1 MELGN
6 NQQPQT
12 TVPGQP
18 ENIQSQTLQGELG
31 NNEQILNNQ
40 PEGDTKTLP
49 DKGEENNDQ
58 KVEDKQD
65 TPPTQGVSQE
75 EYEKLKSRLQEYELS
90 DAEINQLKTRLG
102 VENVDYGSQQI
113 SQTLDAIQN
122 QSQQEYIRLCTKFG
136 VDYRPDKIDE
146 SAKALLERDPKAYYE
161 LQYGMR
167 ELYNSTEAKKLEV
180 QNLVA
185 SREVNSFY
193 QENKMIF
200 DSSPVITS
208 VVNDY
213 ISSTPTE
220 YLNRANL
227 NALLDR
233 TKQIY
238 AEAFNAGMQMGKA
251 KEDMNPNKILNNS
264 IMGSNQTTYPIS
276 NSTFTREQI
285 ANMSIEEFK
294 KNEKAIMQ
302 QMAKGLI

>member
-12 TVPGQP
+12 TVPAQP
-18 ENIQSQTLQGELG
+18 ETLQGEPG

-40 PEGDTKTLP
+40 PEGDTKTLS

>member
-1 MELGN
+1 MELEN

-12 TVPGQP
+12 TVPAQP
-18 ENIQSQTLQGELG
+18 ETLQGEPG

-40 PEGDTKTLP
+40 PEGDTKTLS